1 MIDTPALRQA
11 ILHVESTPAN
21 ILCEDCRVAA
31 PSHDLQPNSRL
42 QTESP
47 FVQYGSA
54 RFARCSIFE
63 EIPAINTK
71 DDAMP
76 LMTTKPMFDLAYDGG
91 FAVGAFNVNN
101 MEITQSIVDAC
112 AAEKSPLI
120 LQISKGARKYAKMNY
135 LRHIILAAVEEY
147 PELPI
152 AIHLDHGD
160 TVDLVDTCIK
170 DGFTSVMID
179 GSHHPYEENIHV
191 TAEAV
196 KHAHA
201 TGVVV
206 EAELG
211 MLGGIEEDVV
221 GLDAEEY
228 EKNVEKFLTDPEQ
241 AKDFYKQTGID
252 SLAVA
257 IGTSHGA
264 FKFKHEA
271 KLAFNRIEQIMKTCP
286 GLPLVMHGSSSV
298 PQEFIDLV
306 NKYGGKMPNAKG
318 VPEDQISMA
327 VQKYGVCKVNIDTDL
342 RLAMTAKI
350 REVFV
355 TKPAEF
361 DPRNYLGPA
370 REAITQMVQRK
381 LHVLNSAGKAP
392 EIIKHWEKLGKPEPK
407 FYTKG
412 KVA

>member
-1 MIDTPALRQA
+1 
-11 ILHVESTPAN
+11 
-21 ILCEDCRVAA
+21 
-31 PSHDLQPNSRL
+31 
-42 QTESP
+42 
-47 FVQYGSA
+47 
-54 RFARCSIFE
+54 
-63 EIPAINTK
+63 
-71 DDAMP
+71 
-76 LMTTKPMFDLAYDGG
+76 
-91 FAVGAFNVNN
+91 
-101 MEITQSIVDAC
+101 
-112 AAEKSPLI
+112 
-120 LQISKGARKYAKMNY
+120 
-135 LRHIILAAVEEY
+135 LRHIINAAVEDH

-160 TVDLVDTCIK
+160 TVDLVQTCIN

-179 GSHHPYEENIHV
+179 GSHHPFDENVHV

-196 KHAHA
+196 KVAHA
-201 TGVVV
+201 AGVVV

-221 GLDAEEY
+221 GLDAAEY

-241 AKDFYKQTGID
+241 AKDFWKRTGID

-264 FKFKHEA
+264 YKFKHES
-271 KLAFNRIEQIMKTCP
+271 KLAFDRIEKIMKTCP

-306 NKYGGKMPNAKG
+306 NKYGGSMPNAKG
-318 VPEDQISMA
+318 VPEDQIAMA
-327 VQKYGVCKVNIDTDL
+327 VRKYGVCKVNIDTDL

-350 REVFV
+350 REVFA

-370 REAITQMVQRK
+370 RAAIIDMVKRK
-381 LHVLNSAGKAP
+381 LHMLNSAGKAD
-392 EIIKHWEKLGKPEPK
+392 EVIAHWKKLGEPLPDHYK
-407 FYTKG
+407 ATAG
-412 KVA
+412 V

>member
-1 MIDTPALRQA
+1 
-11 ILHVESTPAN
+11 
-21 ILCEDCRVAA
+21 
-31 PSHDLQPNSRL
+31 
-42 QTESP
+42 
-47 FVQYGSA
+47 
-54 RFARCSIFE
+54 
-63 EIPAINTK
+63 
-71 DDAMP
+71 MP
-76 LMTTKPMFDLAYDGG
+76 LMTTKPMFDLAYEGG

-101 MEITQSIVDAC
+101 MEITQGIIEAA

-120 LQISKGARKYAKMNY
+120 LQISKGARKYANFRY
-135 LRHIILAAVEEY
+135 LRHIIAAAVEEH

-160 TVDLVDTCIK
+160 TVDLVKTCIN

-179 GSHHPYEENIHV
+179 GSHHAYDENVKV

-196 KHAHA
+196 KVAHA
-201 TGVVV
+201 SGVVV

-221 GLDAEEY
+221 GMDAHEY
-228 EKNVEKFLTDPEQ
+228 EKNVEKFLTEPKQ
-241 AKDFYKQTGID
+241 AADFWKKTGCD

-271 KLAFNRIEQIMKTCP
+271 KLAFDRIEQIMQTCP

-306 NKYGGKMPNAKG
+306 NKYGGAMPNAKG
-318 VPEDQISMA
+318 VPEDQIAMA

-342 RLAMTAKI
+342 RLALTAKI
-350 REVFV
+350 REVFA

-361 DPRNYLGPA
+361 DPRNYLGPG
-370 REAITQMVQRK
+370 REAIIGMVRRK
-381 LHVLNSAGKAP
+381 LHVLNSAGKADTVM
-392 EIIKHWEKLGKPEPK
+392 KHWEKLGRPLPTY
-407 FYTKG
+407 YTKG
-412 KVA
+412 KAA

>member
-1 MIDTPALRQA
+1 
-11 ILHVESTPAN
+11 
-21 ILCEDCRVAA
+21 
-31 PSHDLQPNSRL
+31 
-42 QTESP
+42 
-47 FVQYGSA
+47 
-54 RFARCSIFE
+54 
-63 EIPAINTK
+63 
-71 DDAMP
+71 MP
-76 LMTTKPMFDLAYDGG
+76 LMTTKPMFDLAYSGG

-101 MEITQSIVDAC
+101 MEITQGIIEAC
-112 AAEKSPLI
+112 AASESPLI

-135 LRHIILAAVEEY
+135 LKAIIDAAVAEY
-147 PELPI
+147 PDLPI

-160 TVDLVDTCIK
+160 TLDLVDTCIK

-179 GSHHPYEENIHV
+179 GSHHPYDENVHV
-191 TAEAV
+191 SADVV

-201 TGVVV
+201 KGVVV

-211 MLGGIEEDVV
+211 MLGGIEEEVV

-228 EKNVEKFLTDPEQ
+228 AKNIDKFLTNADE
-241 AKDFYKQTGID
+241 AADFWKKTGVD

-271 KLAFNRIEQIMKTCP
+271 KLAFDRVEQIMKTCP

-318 VPEDQISMA
+318 VPEDQINMA
-327 VQKYGVCKVNIDTDL
+327 VTKYGVCKVNIDTDL
-342 RLAMTAKI
+342 RLALTAKI
-350 REVFV
+350 REVFA

-361 DPRNYLGPA
+361 DPRNYLGPG
-370 REAITQMVQRK
+370 REAIVSMVKRK
-381 LHVLNSAGKAP
+381 VGNTVLNSAGKAGD
-392 EIIKHWEKLGKPEPK
+392 IIKHWEKEGKPLPS
-407 FYTKG
+407 FYK
-412 KVA
+412 K

>member
-1 MIDTPALRQA
+1 
-11 ILHVESTPAN
+11 
-21 ILCEDCRVAA
+21 
-31 PSHDLQPNSRL
+31 
-42 QTESP
+42 
-47 FVQYGSA
+47 
-54 RFARCSIFE
+54 
-63 EIPAINTK
+63 
-71 DDAMP
+71 MP
-76 LMTTKPMFDLAYDGG
+76 LMSTKPMFDLAYDGG

-101 MEITQSIVDAC
+101 MEITQGIIEAA

-120 LQISKGARKYAKMNY
+120 LQISKGARKYANMRY
-135 LRHIILAAVEEY
+135 LRHIILAAVEDH

-160 TVDLVDTCIK
+160 TVDLVKTCIS

-179 GSHHPYEENIHV
+179 GSHHAYEENV
-191 TAEAV
+191 RLSAEAV
-196 KHAHA
+196 KVAHA
-201 TGVVV
+201 AGVTV

-221 GLDAEEY
+221 GLNAEEY
-228 EKNVEKFLTDPEQ
+228 EKNIEKFLTDPVQ
-241 AKDFYKQTGID
+241 AADFAKRTGID

-271 KLAFNRIEQIMKTCP
+271 KLAFNRIEQIMKTAP

-306 NKYGGKMPNAKG
+306 NKYGGSMPNAKG
-318 VPEDQISMA
+318 VPEDQIAMA

-350 REVFV
+350 REVFA
-355 TKPAEF
+355 TKAAEF

-370 REAITQMVQRK
+370 REAIIGMVRRK
-381 LHVLNSAGKAP
+381 LHVLNSAGKA
-392 EIIKHWEKLGKPEPK
+392 EAIVKHWEKLGKPLPSYYRAVK
-407 FYTKG
+407 
-412 KVA
+412 AA